1 MPADYHIKLQ
11 SKDKSV
17 KEFVGSGF
25 KGQYGVSLSINITK
39 LFKLAKD
46 HPELLTDYNGEK
58 QVRLFTN
65 INAPDNNT
73 QNNSSRDNVPQA
85 EDLDNVIPF

>member
-1 MPADYHIKLQ
+1 MPADYNIKLQ

-25 KGQYGVSLSINITK
+25 KGQYGVSLSLNITK

-65 INAPDNNT
+65 INAPDNN
-73 QNNSSRDNVPQA
+73 
-85 EDLDNVIPF
+85 